1 MATTEEQKDGT
12 VPAGPGEKIESKSHV
27 DDSQDYGE
35 HFDFYSE
42 GDEILS
48 QAEESEKPTLKEQ
61 NFEFTSSINMMRV
74 TRLIICLQVLGL
86 AIDSPAI
93 QLPIVFRIVCRLMLF
108 YSTKFYSRPVIDMMY
123 LWQWIRKRLP
133 SSIDNIIFAAPTVPE
148 APVTSGVTAGV
159 RRWLAS
165 SRSDYVIQPQN
176 VRVIEATY
184 EFLEPR
190 TWHAVKNFSHFFLSA
205 LAVGM
210 FFLFTLKFWEI
221 KDYTDRRDVRQ
232 WLARNIADGWWRRG
246 LAVFTWSMIKGL
258 LFMGCFALLMFAMAR
273 QFNVNS
279 TPTASMLGGA
289 VAIFASTVGVIYT
302 IGYIG
307 MKASESVFVR
317 YVSQN
322 VSYTSSI
329 ILKRV
334 VKSKVDIGI
343 MLMFMVYMPALRAF
357 AEGCF
362 IITDWNDTLSFD
374 YRRTINYYTPCYLM
388 AFPPY
393 HEPNIDP
400 GWCPVHYSISADQ
413 PQRAEGYYEDR
424 QILSCD
430 SYLGISFWTVSFL
443 FFWFT
448 AIGYAWVYWEF
459 VDTCVRELRGSRWV
473 GTLHTLISIRNE
485 LQTHYVENF
494 HITQRLTLDL
504 TDEIMWQLAYI
515 YKAVR
520 WILKTTISS
529 VWGII
534 KLCIAPFYIMF
545 SPCLFIGTRVFLL
558 FCTCFT
564 KPVATRSEA
573 QIERDRI
580 KAEEEFL
587 KNMGDSMSYHE
598 SMSLLKELSVA
609 DTLGEEEELANFQ
622 TRIANCGYWI
632 YDTANVFKY
641 PYRWGSGLLKS
652 LDRYWTRNPSMINLR
667 LNIRQCIRAITCK
680 KETDVGLAQLGGA
693 GGGWRLAR
701 SITARVKKI
710 RVLDIRITE
719 ELRVARQDF
728 TSDHALAIT
737 VLDRVIDTSGLFM
750 LISQYHYH
758 RLYWTMVLWAEM
770 TIYSLLSAYSNY
782 YLEWKQRLELIAVI
796 NIFFGFLTYLCK
808 PFTEDTDRWLDFLG
822 RILVGGTLFGI
833 VYCNE
838 QLPNGAND
846 EVPAFLYKPLESFEF
861 LKSVEPVGGATY
873 VMIDC
878 LMTTY
883 MLGYIFNV
891 LEVAGFFAVTER
903 AFRSFLYG
911 MHDHILDYLIN
922 NLEKRA
928 IGRENIFEGLL
939 LVQQWDDVV
948 IEQRRYA
955 LLTFPDV
962 RPSDLVPLSIKLIEI
977 KWAAFFNLTL
987 KNIRSSLGLS
997 ILHTSMC
1004 AADSEVA
1011 RWLIHMHPELLN
1023 AEDFQRD
1030 TPVFIAL
1037 KECSYFLLKYGDQ
1050 NNGKLDDGTGY
1061 DDEKFLSCY
1070 PEIEDLR
1077 YNAMDQG
1084 EYIASLGDVLN
1095 LDAFELRSLGREF
1108 HFVETKND
1116 HELKKYRPSFLTF
1129 KSKLSKFATQEEIE
1143 AEKLEKEAWENLAGG
1158 GDAPVKEKTPQE
1170 LRDEQKAEQKLAALE
1185 KASLYRKRFPEDD
1198 FQDNYESG
1206 QMAAWAIIGLS
1217 VPDSNLFIDPLFANF
1232 ADTGFENKKHGETGD
1247 EEAPEEEERP
1257 PEAAEENEYLIKDEG
1272 DMDSENGARGSQA
1285 SGNGTPPRKLDPDE
1299 MQAGP
1304 DDYYDDR
1311 KTLDMRYNVKSLRF
1325 PELPDKFAHVVPNG
1339 HPALQE
1345 MQDWDIIR
1353 RKKRIEARTILGSMH
1368 DAKQAIESTAG
1379 WMLGRVTFA
1388 QKQEKDREVRFKMCK
1403 FAEILLS
1410 EEIQENCKN
1419 IQWDINNYKAL
1430 NMMSSK
1436 AQGRIAQNLAM
1447 SCNINP
1453 PAGFTRLSEWTSGI
1467 SINVFDEF
1475 PYEEF
1480 HFLVNAAV
1488 TVASSTA
1495 IVKNTLAGVIPKL
1508 PYGNGKKKAH
1518 DILLAHANKRANDHP
1533 DQEDGFNDR
1542 IIHYLAECYC
1552 ACRQRLDFT
1561 DCELTFMG
1569 RNGWRAISRALRRNN
1584 CTFIIPSMFVATR
1597 QILTTH
1603 LNLSRN
1609 ELDDGDAVLLSDIVL
1624 YKQTLISLDLSHNRI
1639 GARGLIRMCKAMKG
1653 HQNIKVLVMSHNRVG
1668 PAAGRELGIW
1678 LQACNTLEVLDLSY
1692 NRLGELVQYPTP
1704 ICRQRVASAARD
1716 LFGGMKRNRGLQI
1729 LNLAYNHLG
1738 PVLAE
1743 VVPIS
1748 IMKHPHLS
1756 ILDLSGND
1764 LGAKAGA
1771 SLIFALGMNP
1781 GGDHEIEQR
1790 EQYYRELKEKQL
1802 LGIDVV
1808 AEEAAKVAEEQK
1820 AAALA
1825 ASRGLVKKEKK
1836 KKKMVVTGD
1845 EENKI
1850 ISKLAYIG
1858 LNDNQLGRMAGFG
1871 IASMLVNSKTLTSL
1885 DVSGNNLGYDG
1896 GVALADGL
1904 EKVYKLVPRDFFK
1917 RSLYDLEEQTYQGR
1931 NAKVRKV
1938 IYTNLTNLNLSQNG
1952 LGPTCCQ
1959 GLMYCMANKN
1969 CTITSL
1975 DLSRNPLGYTIENGG
1990 NAMLAGQDMRTA
2002 ISSSMSM
2009 THLNLSRTHFLP
2021 VDMVPLLGAL
2031 NRNRAL
2037 KRLIITDSY
2046 LDEPS
2051 CLQLA
2056 HGVSSCPTLVV
2067 VDVHN
2072 TRMGPKGGLM
2082 LVNRLDELGKRLTYL
2097 DISGNGIGPIAC
2109 IPIGAALEDRECT
2122 LRTMY
2127 LQGNDLMDEGG
2138 AYVIKGMKLNISLTD
2153 VDLSANS
2160 LTGEI
2165 AEILADVARGLFVE
2179 GKKLSDCQLKRLC
2192 VSDNPQIGMTGAKL
2206 LIKAMTST
2214 NFTHIELANIGAG
2227 PGTGKIIAAHIR
2239 DVALKWVYCDIEG
2252 NALSRPG
2259 LNEIFWAMRQNRSL
2273 RVFKCGDNKAGS
2285 VFGSDQDALL
2295 GHGIALQ
2302 RTIKANVV
2310 LRELDLSYNG
2320 MSPNACIN
2328 VFEAMCEN
2336 YTIRKLCM
2344 RGNKMDDIAAESLSN
2359 LLRINNTCDDL
2370 DLGENMLG
2378 FDCCHVL
2385 GEGIE
2390 VNRALKSLSVD
2401 SNQLNAAGNM
2411 PIKAFMQG
2419 ICLNTSLR
2427 VLIMDGNSLGSEW
2440 GYQLAGALSRNNT
2453 LVQVSFR
2460 DNHLD
2465 DRAGQALLKA
2475 FTHAPF
2481 LLELALTADEIGT
2494 TVWDEFKRVF
2504 SRKRSV
2510 VDPSHEAQETL
2521 INERNT
2527 KILSKY
2533 YFESELNIH

>member
-1 MATTEEQKDGT
+1 MSSEEVKDQSGSK
-12 VPAGPGEKIESKSHV
+12 VLENKLDSKSHV
-27 DDSQDYGE
+27 DDAQDYKE
-35 HFDFYSE
+35 NFDFYSE

-48 QAEESEKPTLKEQ
+48 QNEESEKPTLKER

-86 AIDSPAI
+86 MIDSPSI
-93 QLPIVFRIVCRLMLF
+93 QLPVVFRIVCRLMLF
-108 YSTKFYSRPVIDMMY
+108 YSTKFYSRPIIDMMY
-123 LWQWIRKRLP
+123 MWQWIAQHLP
-133 SSIDNIIFAAPTVPE
+133 SSTDNIIFE
-148 APVTSGVTAGV
+148 APSAPDGVGGAA
-159 RRWLAS
+159 RRMLAS
-165 SRSDYVIQPQN
+165 SASDYIIQPAN
-176 VRVIEATY
+176 VRPIAATY
-184 EFLEPR
+184 DFLDLR
-190 TWHAVKNFSHFFLSA
+190 TWHAVKNYSHFFLSA
-205 LAVGM
+205 VAVSM

-221 KDYTDRRDVRQ
+221 KDYTDRVDIRR
-232 WLARNIADGWWRRG
+232 WLALNIADGWWRRG
-246 LAVFTWSMIKGL
+246 LAVFTWSMVKGL
-258 LFMGCFALLMFAMAR
+258 LFMSCFALFMFALAR
-273 QFNVNS
+273 EMNVNS
-279 TPTASMLGGA
+279 TPTANMLGGGI
-289 VAIFASTVGVIYT
+289 AIFLSTVGLIYT

-307 MKASESVFVR
+307 MKAAESVFVR

-334 VKSKVDIGI
+334 VKAKVDIGI
-343 MLMFMVYMPALRAF
+343 MLMFIVYMPALRAF

-362 IITDWNDTLSFD
+362 IITDWNDTLSFEF
-374 YRRTINYYTPCYLM
+374 RKPVNFYTPCYLM

-393 HEPNIDP
+393 HEPNIDSQ
-400 GWCPVHYSISADQ
+400 WCPVHYSISKEQ
-413 PQRAEGYYEDR
+413 YQRPEGYYMDR

-430 SYLGISFWTVSFL
+430 SYLGITFWTVSFL
-443 FFWFT
+443 FFTFT
-448 AIGYAWVYWEF
+448 AIGYAWIYWEF
-459 VDTCVRELRGSRWV
+459 VDTCVRELRESRWV
-473 GTLHTLISIRNE
+473 TTLHTLISIRRE
-485 LQTHYVENF
+485 LQSHYASNF
-494 HITQRLTLDL
+494 NITQRLTIDL
-504 TDEIMWQLAYI
+504 TDEVLWQLAYVL
-515 YKAVR
+515 KAAR
-520 WILKTTISS
+520 WLLKTAISS
-529 VWGII
+529 AVGFV
-534 KLCIAPFYIMF
+534 KLLVAPFYIILSPFMF
-545 SPCLFIGTRVFLL
+545 VGTRIFLL
-558 FCTCFT
+558 FCTCWT
-564 KPVATRSEA
+564 KPVAARSNA
-573 QIERDRI
+573 QVERDRRN
-580 KAEEEFL
+580 AEEEFL
-587 KNMGDSMSYHE
+587 KNMGDSLSYHE

-609 DTLGEEEELANFQ
+609 DALGEEEELANFRQ
-622 TRIANCGYWI
+622 RMANCAYWV
-632 YDTANVFKY
+632 YDKANVLKY
-641 PYRWGSGLLKS
+641 PYRLAVRSKKS
-652 LDRYWTRNPSMINLR
+652 ISQYWNRNPAMVNMRMNYKACLR
-667 LNIRQCIRAITCK
+667 ALTFN
-680 KETDVGLAQLGGA
+680 KENDLGLHQLGGTH
-693 GGGWRLAR
+693 GGWRLAR
-701 SITARVKKI
+701 SISSQVKKI
-710 RVLDIRITE
+710 RTLDIRITE

-770 TIYSLLSAYSNY
+770 TIYSLVSAYSNY
-782 YLEWKQRLELIAVI
+782 YLEWRARLQLVGTI
-796 NIFFGFLTYLCK
+796 NIFFGFFTYLCK

-838 QLPNGAND
+838 QLPPGTND
-846 EVPAFLYKPLESFEF
+846 QVPAQLYKPWASFDF
-861 LKSVEPVGGATY
+861 LKSVEPTGGATY
-873 VMIDC
+873 VMLDC
-878 LMTTY
+878 LMAVY
-883 MLGYIFNV
+883 MFAYIFNV
-891 LEVAGFFAVTER
+891 LEVVGFFAVTER
-903 AFRSFLYG
+903 ALRSTLYG
-911 MHDHILDYLIN
+911 MHDHVLNYLIN

-962 RPSDLVPLSIKLIEI
+962 RPNDLVPLSIKLFEI

-1011 RWLIHMHPELLN
+1011 RWLIHLHPELLN

-1050 NNGKLDDGTGY
+1050 NGGKLDDGTGY
-1061 DDEKFLSCY
+1061 DDDLFLSYY

-1077 YNAMDQG
+1077 YSSMDQG
-1084 EYIASLGDVLN
+1084 EYIANFGDVLN
-1095 LDAFELRSLGREF
+1095 LDAFEIKSLTNEF
-1108 HFVETKND
+1108 HFKETKND
-1116 HELKKYRPSFLTF
+1116 EQLKFYRPSFLTF
-1129 KSKLSKFATQEEIE
+1129 KSKLSKYATQEEIE
-1143 AEKLEKEAWENLAGG
+1143 AEKLEKEAWDNLNAGNTE
-1158 GDAPVKEKTPQE
+1158 KQREKTPQE
-1170 LRDEQKAEQKLAALE
+1170 LRDEIKAEAKQNAIE

-1206 QMAAWAIIGLS
+1206 QMASWSIIGLS
-1217 VPDSNLFIDPLFANF
+1217 VPDINLFIDPLFAKF
-1232 ADTGFENKKHGETGD
+1232 ADAGFEKEGEGGD
-1247 EEAPEEEERP
+1247 EPPAEEERP
-1257 PEAAEENEYLIKDEG
+1257 AEAAEEDEFLLKDDDG
-1272 DMDSENGARGSQA
+1272 MNSENGAGGSQA
-1285 SGNGTPPRKLDPDE
+1285 SSNATPSKMIPADE

-1304 DDYYDDR
+1304 DDYYDER

-1325 PELPDKFAHVVPNG
+1325 PEVPDKYANVIPNG
-1339 HPALQE
+1339 HPALRE

-1353 RKKRIEARTILGSMH
+1353 KKKRFETRTLLSTMH
-1368 DAKQAIESTAG
+1368 DAKEIIGATAG
-1379 WMLGRVTFA
+1379 WMLGHVTLA
-1388 QKQEKDREVRFKMCK
+1388 ERREKDREVRFKMCK

-1410 EEIQENCKN
+1410 DEIQDNCRQIK
-1419 IQWDINNYKAL
+1419 WDINNYKAL

-1453 PAGFTRLSEWTSGI
+1453 PVGFTRVSEWTNGI

-1475 PYEEF
+1475 PYEQF
-1480 HFLVNAAV
+1480 HFFVNAAV
-1488 TVASSTA
+1488 AVASTTA
-1495 IVKNTLAGVIPKL
+1495 IAHRAIGGLASKL
-1508 PYGNGKKKAH
+1508 PYGNGKMKAH
-1518 DILLAHANKRANDHP
+1518 DILLAHANKKAGDHP

-1561 DCELTFMG
+1561 DCELTHMG

-1584 CTFIIPSMFVATR
+1584 CTFIMPSMFVATR

-1624 YKQTLISLDLSHNRI
+1624 YKQSLISLDLSHNRI

-1653 HQNIKVLVMSHNRVG
+1653 HKNLKVLNLSHCRVG

-1678 LQACNTLEVLDLSY
+1678 LKSCTTLEMLDLSY
-1692 NRLGELVQYPTP
+1692 NRLGELVQYPTS
-1704 ICRQRVASAARD
+1704 IQRQRVLSAARD
-1716 LFGGMKRNRGLQI
+1716 IFGGLRRNRTLQV

-1738 PVLAE
+1738 SVLADC
-1743 VVPIS
+1743 VPIS
-1748 IMKHPHLS
+1748 IMKHPNLN

-1771 SLIFALGMNP
+1771 SLIFALGHNP

-1790 EQYYRELKEKQL
+1790 ESYYKEIKVKQL

-1808 AEEAAKVAEEQK
+1808 AEEAARVAEEQK

-1825 ASRGLVKKEKK
+1825 ASKGLVNVNVKKDKK
-1836 KKKMVVTGD
+1836 KRKKVLEEEEGD
-1845 EENKI
+1845 GKI
-1850 ISKLAYIG
+1850 ISKLAYLG

-1871 IASMLVNSKTLTSL
+1871 AAAMVQNSKTITSL
-1885 DVSGNNLGYDG
+1885 DLGGNNLGYDG
-1896 GVALADGL
+1896 GVALADAL

-1917 RSLYDLEEQTYQGR
+1917 KSLYDLEEAKYEGR
-1931 NAKVRKV
+1931 NAKVRRV

-1952 LGPTCCQ
+1952 LGPLGCQ
-1959 GLMYCMANKN
+1959 GLMYCMSAKN

-1990 NAMLAGQDMRTA
+1990 NAMLAGMDMRKA
-2002 ISSSMSM
+2002 IASSMSM
-2009 THLNLSRTHFLP
+2009 THLNLSRTHFQP

-2031 NRNRAL
+2031 NRNGAL
-2037 KRLIITDSY
+2037 KRLIITDIY

-2056 HGVSSCPTLVV
+2056 HGVTACSTLVV

-2072 TRMGPKGGLM
+2072 TRMGPKGGLIF
-2082 LVNRLDELGKRLTYL
+2082 VNRLNELGRRLTFL
-2097 DISGNGIGPIAC
+2097 DISENGIGPIAC
-2109 IPIGAALEDRECT
+2109 IPIGMSLQDSECT
-2122 LRTMY
+2122 LRTLY

-2138 AYVIKGMKLNISLTD
+2138 AYVIQGMKANISLTD
-2153 VDLSANS
+2153 VNLSANC

-2165 AEILADVARGLFVE
+2165 AETLADVARGLYIE
-2179 GKKLSDCQLKRLC
+2179 GKKISDCQLKRLC
-2192 VSDNPQIGMTGAKL
+2192 VSDNPEIGMTGAKL
-2206 LIKAMTST
+2206 LMKAMTSS
-2214 NFTHIELANIGAG
+2214 NFTHVELANVGAG

-2302 RTIKANVV
+2302 RTIRANVV
-2310 LRELDLSYNG
+2310 LRELDISYN
-2320 MSPNACIN
+2320 SLSSNACSN
-2328 VFEAMCEN
+2328 VFEAMCDN

-2344 RGNKMDDIAAESLSN
+2344 RGNKMDDNAAEALSN
-2359 LLRINNTCDDL
+2359 MLKINNTCDDL

-2378 FDCCHVL
+2378 WDCAHVL

-2390 VNRALKSLSVD
+2390 ANRALKSLSID
-2401 SNQLNAAGNM
+2401 NNQLNAAGNT
-2411 PIKAFMQG
+2411 PIKSFMQG
-2419 ICLNTSLR
+2419 IRMNASMR
-2427 VLIMDGNSLGSEW
+2427 VLIMDGNRLGSEW
-2440 GYQLAGALSRNNT
+2440 GVQLATALSRNNT

-2465 DRAGQALLKA
+2465 DRAGHALLKA
-2475 FTHAPF
+2475 FSHAPY
-2481 LLELALTADEIGT
+2481 LLELALSADEIGT
-2494 TVWDEFKRVF
+2494 GIWDQFRRVF

-2510 VDPSHEAQETL
+2510 TDPSTEAHETL
-2521 INERNT
+2521 INETNT
-2527 KILSKY
+2527 EILSEY
-2533 YFESELNIH
+2533 YFKPELNIS